1 MPQTGKLIVF
11 CAPSGAGKT
20 TLVRHLIQNLAELS
34 FSVSATTRQPREGEK
49 DGVHYYFLSLE
60 DFKQRI
66 AEEKFAEYEEVYP
79 GLFYGTLKAEIQRIC
94 ESGQSVILDVDVQGG
109 IRLKE
114 IYKNDVLAVFVKVNS
129 VAELERRL
137 RARNTEGEEALQM
150 RVAKAAEEMALEKHF
165 DVSIVNEDLAQAKR
179 EAENLVRDFI
189 GVTVWKIANEWI
201 SAFTLVLLIPF
212 T

>member
-20 TLVRHLIQNLAELS
+20 TLVRHLIQNLSELS

-129 VAELERRL
+129 VEELERRL

-150 RVAKAAEEMALEKHF
+150 RVAKAAEEMALEKYF

-189 GVTVWKIANEWI
+189 GVTVWKTVE
-201 SAFTLVLLIPF
+201 
-212 T
+212 

>member
-20 TLVRHLIQNLAELS
+20 TLVRHLIQNLSELS

-114 IYKNDVLAVFVKVNS
+114 IYKKDVLAVFVKVNS
-129 VAELERRL
+129 VEELERRL

-150 RVAKAAEEMALEKHF
+150 RVAKAAEEMALEKYF

-179 EAENLVRDFI
+179 EAENLVRDFM
-189 GVTVWKIANEWI
+189 GVTV
-201 SAFTLVLLIPF
+201 
-212 T
+212 

>member
-1 MPQTGKLIVF
+1 
-11 CAPSGAGKT
+11 
-20 TLVRHLIQNLAELS
+20 
-34 FSVSATTRQPREGEK
+34 
-49 DGVHYYFLSLE
+49 
-60 DFKQRI
+60 
-66 AEEKFAEYEEVYP
+66 
-79 GLFYGTLKAEIQRIC
+79 
-94 ESGQSVILDVDVQGG
+94 VILDVDVQGG

-189 GVTVWKIANEWI
+189 SVTV
-201 SAFTLVLLIPF
+201 
-212 T
+212 

>member
-189 GVTVWKIANEWI
+189 GVTV
-201 SAFTLVLLIPF
+201 
-212 T
+212 